1 MDPIEA
7 NDLERMDL
15 WNCDD
20 YLSICPDDVKLE
32 IVSFLS
38 DPQYLCAMSR
48 VSSLWYQFITDDRI
62 WKPLFHKDFLGWSS
76 RACDRDI
83 TPKEG
88 ESWRSLYIEFHLKG
102 WQWDP
107 NQKNSRMVL
116 SNNNFSATLSSGYT
130 YHGVRTTRG
139 EQTGKH
145 YFEILIEPA
154 DDNKRFDKG
163 NTIFMGVGIA
173 NSNFVVENCCS
184 GWTRDN
190 GGIGYYNDG
199 QIFALSER
207 YYPKNSKIAY
217 RTNDRVGVE
226 FDLDLGY
233 VTFYLNGNPITERI
247 PGAKGF
253 VYPHVILANDIKHR
267 VSITTGRRTPP
278 TNTKEKEVKTIEH
291 MEAPV
296 YANALTVLESMGFQ
310 NREVC
315 TDLLIRFNGDV
326 ERVVN
331 ELLV

>member
-7 NDLERMDL
+7 NDVERMDL
-15 WNCDD
+15 WNTED
-20 YLSICPDDVKLE
+20 YLSLCPDDVKLE
-32 IVSFLS
+32 IVSFLT
-38 DPQYLCAMSR
+38 DPQYLCALSR
-48 VSSLWYQFITDDRI
+48 VSSLWNQFIYEDRI
-62 WKPLFHKDFLGWSS
+62 WKPLFYKDFLGWSS

-88 ESWRSLYIEFHLKG
+88 ESWRRLYVEFYLKG

-107 NQKNSRMVL
+107 LQKNSRIVL
-116 SNNNFSATLSSGYT
+116 SNNNFSAALSSGYT

-139 EQTGKH
+139 EQSGRH

-163 NTIFMGVGIA
+163 NTIFMGVGLA
-173 NSNFVVENCCS
+173 NNNFLVENCCS

-199 QIFALSER
+199 QIFAFSER

-226 FDLDLGY
+226 FDLDLGF
-233 VTFYLNGNPITERI
+233 VVFYLNGHPITERI
-247 PGAKGF
+247 PGVKGF

-278 TNTKEKEVKTIEH
+278 SETKQQAKTIEH
-291 MEAPV
+291 LESPV
-296 YANALTVLESMGFQ
+296 YANALTLLESMGFQ
-310 NREVC
+310 NREIC
-315 TDLLIRFNGDV
+315 TDLLIRYNGDV